1 MITVRYYTD
10 GTYKGWEKFK
20 LSQRRAY
27 ENWIISGNT
36 LKVGGTHIATIP
48 ELATALY
55 ELEMN

>member
-1 MITVRYYTD
+1 MLTVRYYAE

-20 LSQRRAY
+20 LSQRRTY

-36 LKVGGTHIATIP
+36 LKVGGALITTIP

-55 ELEMN
+55 KL